1 MSIKTKIAAL
11 TLAAAAT
18 MTFATSQAQARH
30 FGFIG
35 PAVVGAVLVGTVV
48 ADERA
53 DDDDY
58 AYRRCTWVRQFNS
71 FGEFIGRVRV
81 CD

>member
-18 MTFATSQAQARH
+18 MTCATSQAQARH
-30 FGFIG
+30 LGFVG
-35 PAVVGAVLVGTVV
+35 PAVVGAVIVGTAV
-48 ADERA
+48 AIERD

-58 AYRRCTWVRQFNS
+58 GYRRCTWVRQFNS
-71 FGEFIGRVRV
+71 FGEFVGRVRV